1 MKFTYSSGQRPL
13 DGYTIKRGI
22 GRGGFGEVYYGIS
35 DGGKEVA
42 LKLIR
47 SNIDV
52 EMRGMTQCLN
62 FKHPN
67 IVELY
72 DLRTDQNGDHWVVM
86 EYVAG
91 ETLNIVL
98 NRHPTGMAPD
108 LARQWFLQL
117 ASAIGYLHDQGVVHR
132 DLKPGNIFI
141 ENGCAKVGDFG
152 LARFISGSQRNALT
166 ESIGTV
172 HYMAPEISTG
182 NYNKQIDI
190 YAGGII
196 LYEMLTGHVPFDG
209 ESAGEILMKHLT
221 TPPDLNAVP
230 ADFRRVLDRALSKNP
245 ALRYPS
251 MAEMARE
258 VNALGTG
265 PAQAPARKYAPQ
277 PAPPRPVAAYSAPPP
292 VEPIP
297 EVLPVNVPRR
307 VLLSELAGS
316 MAMSA
321 LVTLLLCIVWAAVL
335 RTNDLHRLSP
345 YFFLTL
351 ACTWAVLVPA
361 KMWSTRVSDSWR
373 RRLTLMSLGVLIG
386 VQALWLEGYE
396 VPSLFNVEARA
407 NVPVTNVAVDAR
419 GERFIHVETRR
430 HWYDGGLLFTG
441 KDVPVAACYLAYF
454 GLAFFL
460 MRWWKMAD
468 RRRPHRFSFW
478 SVCVAGLGCFLLSR
492 LVWPTDEQAKL
503 ALIDPTTVIV
513 VPMMA
518 AAVIQ
523 LVSPWQAPPPR
534 KSRKLRL
541 ANT

>member
-13 DGYTIKRGI
+13 EGYTIKRGI
-22 GRGGFGEVYYGIS
+22 GRGGFGEVYYGVS

-42 LKLIR
+42 LKLVRGNVDI
-47 SNIDV
+47 
-52 EMRGMTQCLN
+52 EMRGMAQCLN
-62 FKHPN
+62 LKHPN
-67 IVELY
+67 LVHLY

-91 ETLNIVL
+91 ETLNTVL
-98 NRHPTGMAPD
+98 NRHPGGLAPE
-108 LARQWFLQL
+108 LAQQWFQRL
-117 ASAIGYLHDQGVVHR
+117 AAAVGYLHDQGIVHR
-132 DLKPGNIFI
+132 DLKPGNIFL
-141 ENGCAKVGDFG
+141 ENGIIKVGDYG
-152 LARFISGSQRNALT
+152 LARFISGSQRHAQT

-182 NYNKQIDI
+182 NYNKQVDI
-190 YAGGII
+190 YAAGIM

-230 ADFRRVLDRALSKNP
+230 REFRSVLDRALSKNS

-251 MAEMARE
+251 MAQMAKE
-258 VNALGTG
+258 VAAVGHCQPRANKVPPPLPI
-265 PAQAPARKYAPQ
+265 PAVPVVRPAPAAC
-277 PAPPRPVAAYSAPPP
+277 A
-292 VEPIP
+292 EPLP
-297 EVLPVNVPRR
+297 EVLPVAVSKR
-307 VLLSELAGS
+307 VWLSELAGS
-316 MAMSA
+316 MVMSA
-321 LVTLLLCIVWAAVL
+321 LVALLLCIVWAAVL
-335 RTNDLHRLSP
+335 RTNHVNKLAP

-351 ACTWAVLVPA
+351 ACSWSVLVPA
-361 KMWSTRVSDSWR
+361 KMWSTRVNDSWR
-373 RRLTLMSLGVLIG
+373 RRLTLMCLGVMIG

-396 VPSLFNVEARA
+396 VPALYEMEARA
-407 NVPVTNVAVDAR
+407 DMPVAMAGPAGNGNDLVVVAK
-419 GERFIHVETRR
+419 RR
-430 HWYDGGLLFTG
+430 HWYDGGLLFRG
-441 KDVPVAACYLAYF
+441 QDVPVAACYLAYF

-492 LVWPTDEQAKL
+492 LIWPMDEQAKQ

-523 LVSPWQAPPPR
+523 LVSPWEAPPPR
-534 KSRKLRL
+534 KPRKLRL